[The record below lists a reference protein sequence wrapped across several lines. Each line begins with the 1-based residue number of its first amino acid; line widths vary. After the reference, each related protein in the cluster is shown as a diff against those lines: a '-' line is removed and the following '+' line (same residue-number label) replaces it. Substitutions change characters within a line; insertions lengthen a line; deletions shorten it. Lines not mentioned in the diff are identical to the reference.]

1 MKIKARINVIS
12 RFNSMNVGC
21 DVLTFNALRDGEE
34 VDVKDEEIAQ
44 KLISRGICV
53 KVNKKTK
60 KSKEKR

>member
-1 MKIKARINVIS
+1 MKIKARIDVIS

-34 VDVKDEEIAQ
+34 VDVKDEKVAQ

-53 KVNKKTK
+53 KVSKKPK
-60 KSKEKR
+60 NSKEKK